1 LFLAASLLASYNRQ
15 ASRPVVPEAI
25 MPSRIA
31 LVFLSLLFL
40 FAPQVIAKNKKK
52 QLLPDYVLKAQSV
65 LVVIHPDAGEALTSP
80 MANRTAQ
87 DEVERAITKW
97 GRFQL
102 ATDARDAE
110 LIIAVRKGTKNG
122 PVIMHSPADNR
133 PVILQPGNN
142 GDVRAGQQTGRPP
155 DLTMPTPGDMDNR
168 GPQLGNQIG
177 SSDDTFEVYMGGGE
191 YPLDSPPLWRYIA
204 KDSLNAP
211 QVQAVE
217 QFRKAIE
224 ESEKQRHKP

>member
-1 LFLAASLLASYNRQ
+1 
-15 ASRPVVPEAI
+15 
-25 MPSRIA
+25 MPSRISI
-31 LVFLSLLFL
+31 VFLSLLL
-40 FAPQVIAKNKKK
+40 FFVPQVVAKSKKK
-52 QLLPDYVLKAQSV
+52 QLLPDYVLRAQSV

-87 DEVERAITKW
+87 DEVERALTKW
-97 GRFQL
+97 GRFKL
-102 ATDARDAE
+102 TADARDAD

-155 DLTMPTPGDMDNR
+155 NLTMPTPGDVEDK
-168 GPQLGNQIG
+168 GPQLGSQIG
-177 SSDDTFEVYMGGGE
+177 SSNDTFEVYMGGGE
-191 YPLDSPPLWRYIA
+191 YPLDAPPLWRYIA

-211 QVQAVE
+211 QVKAVE

-224 ESEKQRHKP
+224 ESEKQAHKP

>member
-1 LFLAASLLASYNRQ
+1 
-15 ASRPVVPEAI
+15 
-25 MPSRIA
+25 MPSRISI
-31 LVFLSLLFL
+31 VFLSLLL
-40 FAPQVIAKNKKK
+40 FFVPQVVAKSKKK
-52 QLLPDYVLKAQSV
+52 QLLPDYVLRAQSV

-87 DEVERAITKW
+87 DEVERALTKW
-97 GRFQL
+97 GRFKL
-102 ATDARDAE
+102 TADARDAD

-155 DLTMPTPGDMDNR
+155 NLTMPTPGDVEDK
-168 GPQLGNQIG
+168 GPQLGSQIG
-177 SSDDTFEVYMGGGE
+177 SSNDTFEVYMGGGE
-191 YPLDSPPLWRYIA
+191 YPLDAPPLWRYIA

-211 QVQAVE
+211 QVEAVE

-224 ESEKQRHKP
+224 ESEKQAHKP